1 MRKVRLQI
9 QCSLDGF
16 IEGQNGE
23 MDWISRDSEDQWADL
38 FEDLKSVDTL
48 LLGHGMYPEYANY
61 WRGVLKN
68 PSASKNEIAYAKL
81 AEKTPHIV
89 FSKTETR
96 TDWKNTRF
104 MKDPKEII
112 KLKQQ
117 PGKDMILWGGS
128 RMVSSFMNLGLIDE
142 YKILVNPM
150 VLGGGKPLFANQ
162 EQRKKLTLVGA
173 KTYQS
178 GVVMLHYRSV

>member
-16 IEGQNGE
+16 IEGPNGE
-23 MDWISRDSEDQWADL
+23 MDWMFHDNEDQWADL
-38 FEDLKSVDTL
+38 FEDFKSIDTL
-48 LLGHGMYPEYANY
+48 LLGHGMYPDYASY

-68 PSASKNEIAYAKL
+68 PSAPKNEIAYAKL

-89 FSKTETR
+89 FSKTETMA
-96 TDWKNTRF
+96 DWKNTRF
-104 MKDPKEII
+104 MSDPKEID

-117 PGKDMILWGGS
+117 PGRDMVLLGGS

-142 YKILVNPM
+142 YKILLNPV

-162 EQRKKLTLVGA
+162 EQRKKLTLDET